1 VCASVYNTNINF
13 FRLSSQP
20 SGITVVLCI
29 MVYTRFIHGLYMVYT
44 WFIHGLYMVLMRLY
58 LIPSLIDVV
67 ILILLK
73 HR

>member
-1 VCASVYNTNINF
+1 MCASVYNTNINL

-29 MVYTRFIHGLYMVYT
+29 MVYTRFIHGLYMV
-44 WFIHGLYMVLMRLY
+44 LMRLY

-73 HR
+73 HH